1 MYKLID
7 LFAGAGGLSE
17 GFHQTGKF
25 EVVGAVEINED
36 AAETYI
42 YNHGKDS
49 NIIIKCENDSISDIT
64 RIDFRKFINEKKL
77 NSDEVVVIGGPPCQ
91 GFSNAN
97 RQRNYLISGNNQL
110 VKEYARVI
118 NEIRP
123 VAFLME
129 NVKTMNSHT
138 HKFFVTKHEDNSI
151 LSYSSLKHLKEICG
165 EGNQIWKNDTLV
177 LLETNCIG
185 LKPLIDELVLEDNIM
200 PLILNKENLSRMR
213 SIIRK
218 LKKSSTYNPTDK
230 KELNEIKQIINRLK
244 EYQFPLLNSIEHLK
258 TIIEKAVTIL
268 ECLLKGNNKDNKIAL
283 AALEEFIVINQLLRY
298 LMELEDEKIEREM
311 PPEVVITSKDVLKV
325 TVKVK
330 SYNIVD
336 YLDTFFKHIGYVID
350 KSVLKSKD
358 FFVPQNRERF
368 MIMGIKS
375 NVVNGK
381 IEFPKAYTEIPFT
394 VRDAIED
401 LEGIEPAQ
409 SIEEYEKSYDVP
421 LNKTCM
427 QKYYRSN
434 IGNKIYNHINTES
447 RPLSKERFE
456 KIKSSNGKNFHSL
469 PTALKEIT
477 YTDSSRTQNTVYL
490 RLDYDSPSPTVINVR
505 KSMWQHPSKAVA
517 LSIREAA
524 RLQTFK
530 DNYVFRG
537 SKDKQYQQIG
547 NAVPP
552 LMARAVAEQIL
563 YYLGEKPDVY
573 LMEEFSNKENK

>member
-1 MYKLID
+1 VQKLYKIID

-17 GFHQTGKF
+17 GFQQTGKF
-25 EVVGAVEINED
+25 EVAGAVEINKD

-42 YNHGKDS
+42 FNHGKDF
-49 NIIIKCENDSISDIT
+49 NILIRNKKDSVSDIT
-64 RIDFRKFINEKKL
+64 KINFKEYIEEKKL
-77 NSDEVVVIGGPPCQ
+77 NSDEIVVIGGPPCQ

-110 VKEYARVI
+110 VKEFARVI
-118 NEIRP
+118 NEVRP
-123 VAFLME
+123 IAFLME
-129 NVKTMNSHT
+129 NVKTINSQT
-138 HKFFVTKHEDNSI
+138 YKFFVTKHEENSI

-165 EGNQIWKNDTLV
+165 EGKYIWKSDTLV
-177 LLETNCIG
+177 LLETNCINI
-185 LKPLIDELVLEDNIM
+185 KPLIDELILEDNII
-200 PLILNKENLSRMR
+200 PLMVKNENISRMR

-218 LKKSSTYNPTDK
+218 LKKSSTYNPTNK
-230 KELNEIKQIINRLK
+230 KELTEIKQIIGDLK
-244 EYQFPLLNSIEHLK
+244 SYQYPSISSIKHLK
-258 TIIEKAVTIL
+258 TIIEKAIYIL
-268 ECLLKGNNKDNKIAL
+268 ECLMNGNNHDNKTTL
-283 AALEEFIVINQLLRY
+283 EALEEFIVINQLLRY
-298 LMELEDEKIEREM
+298 LKELEDEKIEMEL
-311 PPEVVITSKDVLKV
+311 PPEAEITNKNVLKV

-336 YLDTFFKHIGYVID
+336 YLETFFNHLGYVID
-350 KSVLKSKD
+350 KSVLNSKD
-358 FFVPQNRERF
+358 YFVPQNRERF
-368 MIMGIKS
+368 MIMGIQS
-375 NVVNGK
+375 NKINGK
-381 IEFPKAYTEIPFT
+381 VEFPSAITKIPFT
-394 VRDAIED
+394 VRDAIGD
-401 LEGIEPAQ
+401 LEDIEPSQ
-409 SIEEYEKSYDVP
+409 KIEEYIKKYDVP
-421 LNKTCM
+421 LNKTRM

-434 IGNKIYNHINTES
+434 INKIIYNHVNTES
-447 RPLSKERFE
+447 KPLSKKRFE

-530 DNYVFRG
+530 DNYVFKG
-537 SKDKQYQQIG
+537 SKDMQYQQIG

-563 YYLGEKPDVY
+563 YYLGERPNIY
-573 LMEEFSNKENK
+573 LKDEFVE